1 MSVLH
6 IFDMD
11 GTLLRG
17 TTASLEIARALGCV
31 DELHELEHAFGSGQ
45 MVASVFAQH
54 VFQLWHGL
62 TPEIVTEA
70 ACNAPWINGIAD
82 VFADIQDRGEQSL
95 VITMSPD
102 FFANHLASMGTC
114 TVSASRFPVPP
125 FSAELDVSGIL
136 TPQDKVTI
144 AENML
149 RTSSA
154 RLENSVAYG
163 DSSSDIPLFQSMS
176 NTVSINGDMHIESC
190 AGARYRG
197 DDLWE
202 AYSMARAKYLMHKSF
217 YPGCLMTALPEQ
229 KPKYALNGLLKLLLT
244 ALLIAVV
251 NTM

>member
-17 TTASLEIARALGCV
+17 TTASLEIAKALGCV
-31 DELHELEHAFGSGQ
+31 DKFHVLEHAFSSGQ

-54 VFQLWHGL
+54 AFKLWQGL
-62 TPEIVTEA
+62 TPEIVRELTH
-70 ACNAPWINGIAD
+70 NAPWINGITE
-82 VFADIQDRGEQSL
+82 VFADIHERGEQSL

-102 FFANHLASMGTC
+102 FFANHLASMGAC
-114 TVSASRFPVPP
+114 TVSASRFPAPP
-125 FSAELDVSGIL
+125 FSGELDVSGIL
-136 TPQDKVTI
+136 TPQDKVKI
-144 AENML
+144 AQKML
-149 RTSSA
+149 RAAPA
-154 RLENSVAYG
+154 RIGNSVAYG

-202 AYSMARAKYLMHKSF
+202 AYSMARAKYL
-217 YPGCLMTALPEQ
+217 
-229 KPKYALNGLLKLLLT
+229 
-244 ALLIAVV
+244 VV
-251 NTM
+251 